1 MLRISLKVSTGCCI
15 HLVSS
20 KFFPKIKTSYVKVYV
35 FLGINWEILIL
46 FWKHFTLNCLR
57 VFLSILKVNQYIF
70 FEFDNSF
77 KERWNADIYT
87 KQKMHLTWV
96 SVWMDLHNLYK
107 MTWKPCRSM
116 LNNIIDIFYHI
127 GDLWYKWYLEY
138 KDIVCI
144 ETI

>member
-1 MLRISLKVSTGCCI
+1 M
-15 HLVSS
+15 
-20 KFFPKIKTSYVKVYV
+20 

-77 KERWNADIYT
+77 QDSWNADIYT

-116 LNNIIDIFYHI
+116 LNNIVDIFYHI
-127 GDLWYKWYLEY
+127 GDWTQLNDILNIRILCILELFNLRNTLKLKVVKYKVG
-138 KDIVCI
+138 KV
-144 ETI
+144 